1 MKLETEYVIQSVM
14 SQNAI
19 LMREIVLSL
28 NALQAVLLMRLETE
42 YAMRSVT
49 TLTVNMMVMIAVNVH
64 RDAHGA

>member
-1 MKLETEYVIQSVM
+1 
-14 SQNAI
+14 
-19 LMREIVLSL
+19 MREIVLSL
-28 NALQAVLLMRLETE
+28 NALQDVLLMRLETE